1 MTRDGLLT
9 LHSSAEL
16 DDERFRQPPG
26 RYRGY
31 GYFDYFIFGDVAIES
46 MDGLVM
52 PVMGPKHCRLPSP
65 AEQQRARLAA
75 ARSDP
80 LYAALVRVLGE
91 KNSQDAW
98 HIRTAEANG
107 LLCFLTMDFK
117 LIRTVQAVANVEP
130 VKSLRTRVMTPIDLG
145 RWLGLRPVHP
155 HILSYDGASFFVR
168 SDLHSA
174 SGKRRPLKDY
184 DRRNR

>member
-1 MTRDGLLT
+1 
-9 LHSSAEL
+9 
-16 DDERFRQPPG
+16 
-26 RYRGY
+26 
-31 GYFDYFIFGDVAIES
+31 
-46 MDGLVM
+46 
-52 PVMGPKHCRLPSP
+52 
-65 AEQQRARLAA
+65 
-75 ARSDP
+75 
-80 LYAALVRVLGE
+80 
-91 KNSQDAW
+91 
-98 HIRTAEANG
+98 
-107 LLCFLTMDFK
+107 MDFK